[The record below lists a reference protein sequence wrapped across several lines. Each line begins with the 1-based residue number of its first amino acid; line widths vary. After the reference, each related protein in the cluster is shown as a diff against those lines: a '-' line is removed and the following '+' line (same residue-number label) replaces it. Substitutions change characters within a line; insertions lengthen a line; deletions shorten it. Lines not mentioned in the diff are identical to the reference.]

1 MVKLNYIFI
10 VLALLLVLPLVDANL
25 GTFKQNDCV
34 GIRVLANCTGI
45 NLTEVTHGQITE
57 IINSDMGNL
66 AGQTFNYSFC
76 NTSDL
81 GTYTYSWNNV
91 CVDCSVNE
99 CGNGFL
105 VTANGKEPPS
115 GAVITIFIILFLIV
129 LLIATYLIIYS
140 FGHGLSLDFDIMDL
154 AWNYGIFFVLVG
166 MKLLQDNYL
175 GNTNID
181 NFLTWGIDIG
191 IFVAIILP
199 TIYFILTLTVGSIM
213 KKRIRGVD
221 FGN

>member
-1 MVKLNYIFI
+1 MKTKMYIMMF
-10 VLALLLVLPLVDANL
+10 LALLLVLPLINADL

-34 GIRVLANCTGI
+34 PIRVLTNCSGI
-45 NLTEVTHGQITE
+45 DLTEVTHGQVTE
-57 IINSDMGNL
+57 IINSAMGNL

-76 NTSDL
+76 NTTDL
-81 GTYTYSWNNV
+81 GTYTYSWDNV

-99 CGNGFL
+99 CGNSFL

-129 LLIATYLIIYS
+129 LLITTYLIIYS

-166 MKLLQDNYL
+166 MKILQDNYL
-175 GNTNID
+175 GNVNID

-191 IFVAIILP
+191 IFAAVILP